1 MEQAIGTSAACR
13 VLGKS
18 RATLHRQRNPKPA
31 APPAGRKEFRHPAEL
46 SPEEKQSVLAVL
58 DSPRFADKAVAQA
71 YTILLDEGCYL
82 CSQATMHR
90 LLRERGTSGERRAQ
104 AAHPAKKKPELLAA
118 GPDEVWSWDITKLKG
133 PARGIAGVPRVPRV
147 CVLVTWGVGARALC
161 GGGGGG
167 GGGGLGGGWRWG
179 WGVAGGCVWWCV
191 ARGAGVPRWRGSGG
205 GWGARGALA
214 GGAGVGWAGVAGR
227 CGLARRARAVRGAS
241 GPARS
246 LRVPAGRPRAGG
258 GVGDP
263 RAAPAPGSP
272 GAPARHLGRGWSPAP
287 LPMRRWRGAWA
298 RALLRRAL
306 RCRSHTSPSR
316 AATRPQSPPCA
327 YPACPPHGQAAS
339 RPAPEGRP
347 RQPPGLPRRPQASRS
362 PAAADA
368 VTARSPADRLRRH
381 QPTSAHAPPDC
392 PPVASTAIEAH
403 HHSAS
408 TFSKT
413 PSHPAPANL
422 HHPLHHRPSKPTC
435 TSPTRT
441 TAPRQPST
449 PPSLQ
454 SIPPPWYL
462 LYVILDIYSRKVIH
476 WEIWP
481 TETGTLAK
489 EFIEHAIAVNGGI
502 KPRAVHADRGT
513 SMTSDTVAG
522 LYAKLNIAQ
531 SHSRPRVSDDNPYS
545 EAQLP
550 GSGQGSHLPAP
561 TDPDVSLS
569 AHPARAVQS
578 FGQYRSAQCANS
590 RGASFRT
597 SFSHSRA
604 LLSLRSSRLYFRRAQ
619 RIR

>member
-133 PARGIAGVPRVPRV
+133 PARGI
-147 CVLVTWGVGARALC
+147 
-161 GGGGGG
+161 
-167 GGGGLGGGWRWG
+167 
-179 WGVAGGCVWWCV
+179 
-191 ARGAGVPRWRGSGG
+191 
-205 GWGARGALA
+205 
-214 GGAGVGWAGVAGR
+214 
-227 CGLARRARAVRGAS
+227 
-241 GPARS
+241 
-246 LRVPAGRPRAGG
+246 
-258 GVGDP
+258 
-263 RAAPAPGSP
+263 
-272 GAPARHLGRGWSPAP
+272 
-287 LPMRRWRGAWA
+287 
-298 RALLRRAL
+298 
-306 RCRSHTSPSR
+306 
-316 AATRPQSPPCA
+316 
-327 YPACPPHGQAAS
+327 
-339 RPAPEGRP
+339 
-347 RQPPGLPRRPQASRS
+347 
-362 PAAADA
+362 
-368 VTARSPADRLRRH
+368 
-381 QPTSAHAPPDC
+381 
-392 PPVASTAIEAH
+392 
-403 HHSAS
+403 
-408 TFSKT
+408 
-413 PSHPAPANL
+413 
-422 HHPLHHRPSKPTC
+422 
-435 TSPTRT
+435 
-441 TAPRQPST
+441 
-449 PPSLQ
+449 
-454 SIPPPWYL
+454 WYL

-578 FGQYRSAQCANS
+578 FGQYRSAQCANR

-597 SFSHSRA
+597 YFSHSRA